1 MLVVKSPK
9 NKSTFLNCLRVKTDG
24 FFTFL
29 RRHKSNTSNDPI
41 KNVARASSF
50 FYIHFFAVT
59 TGLQI
64 DVL

>member
-1 MLVVKSPK
+1 M
-9 NKSTFLNCLRVKTDG
+9 VKTDG

-29 RRHKSNTSNDPI
+29 RRHEGNTSNDPI
-41 KNVARASSF
+41 KNVARASYF